1 MDLNE
6 KRLERYQLIYGNNV
20 RKLDEEEVTHV
31 PEPKESQTPV
41 IKKKEAKQK
50 KKRVSRYV
58 KRNREKA
65 MEFNAGYTAVLTV
78 ALVAIVIICIAYLTG
93 QNKLN
98 TQINLITSKQ
108 KQLATM
114 MNENHAKKANLEKSI
129 DLEEIR
135 DFAINSLGLQEPTQ
149 DQVIYYDGVSSDYVK
164 QYEQVP
170 GSD

>member
-20 RKLDEEEVTHV
+20 RKLDEEVVHI
-31 PEPKESQTPV
+31 PEPRENQTPV
-41 IKKKEAKQK
+41 VTNKQTKQK
-50 KKRVSRYV
+50 KKRVSSYV

-65 MEFNAGYTAVLTV
+65 MEFNASYTVVLTV
-78 ALVAIVIICIAYLTG
+78 ALTAIVIICIAYLTG

-108 KQLATM
+108 KELAAIV
-114 MNENHAKKANLEKSI
+114 NENHAKKANLEKSI

-149 DQVIYYDGVSSDYVK
+149 SQIIYYDGVNADYVK

-170 GSD
+170 ESD

>member
-20 RKLDEEEVTHV
+20 RKLDEEEIVHI

-41 IKKKEAKQK
+41 VKNEQPK
-50 KKRVSRYV
+50 KKRMSRYV

-65 MEFNAGYTAVLTV
+65 MEFNASYTVVLTV
-78 ALVAIVIICIAYLTG
+78 ALVSVVVICVVYLTG

-108 KQLATM
+108 KELATM
-114 MNENHAKKANLEKSI
+114 VNENHAKKANLEKSI

-149 DQVIYYDGVSSDYVK
+149 DQVIYYDGVNSDYVK
-164 QYEQVP
+164 QYEQIP